1 MEILS
6 TIKHSGGGYWFIVT
20 LMWCKLLFFFI
31 YSKISNKF
39 HIKPVLILLAL
50 LILMPI
56 LNVASL
62 SVLPWSLDNLKFGII
77 FYYAGF
83 LSRRFN
89 LFSYLKNKLCIISLM
104 LLVFSSILNSDPVLM
119 YKNLYGN
126 YMLFYIGSF
135 SGIIFI
141 CYISIWLENL
151 THSNI
156 LYYFGDTLW
165 LYLMQFYV
173 LDIVIS
179 VVIRLPINEYIGS
192 LIVFCITTV
201 VLLPIN
207 ELMKKYISPFIYR

>member
-1 MEILS
+1 
-6 TIKHSGGGYWFIVT
+6 
-20 LMWCKLLFFFI
+20 
-31 YSKISNKF
+31 
-39 HIKPVLILLAL
+39 
-50 LILMPI
+50 
-56 LNVASL
+56 
-62 SVLPWSLDNLKFGII
+62 
-77 FYYAGF
+77 
-83 LSRRFN
+83 
-89 LFSYLKNKLCIISLM
+89 M

-135 SGIIFI
+135 SGIAFI
-141 CYISIWLENL
+141 CCISIWLENL
-151 THSNI
+151 THGNI

-179 VVIRLPINEYIGS
+179 IVIRLPINMCIGS